1 MSFIKRR
8 QIIVDKK
15 MQFGTAFSAI
25 AVSFLVVAIL
35 IALVGVTATR
45 NNDNLAKVVKVEDE
59 AMQAL
64 FAYSM
69 RPVPPQ
75 VKNED
80 KNDVIGKDQAKAD
93 SDKAKKDIKRASDET
108 SGVKGTKTSKDVKP
122 TKKTAPKKAVAADD
136 LIPPPPA
143 PAVSTEIEIGSIMKD
158 HRDNIESMKL
168 MVSNNTFL
176 IWAVTALVVLQGLV
190 LFFVL
195 IIKTHRIAGPIY
207 VMSGYMRQIIGGKIP
222 GSMRAIRTKDSLK
235 DFYELFCVM
244 IERLRSGKVSV
255 EKISSVKK
263 APVKKKTAK
272 KRSR

>member
-35 IALVGVTATR
+35 IALVGVTASR
-45 NNDNLAKVVKVEDE
+45 NNDNLAKVVKIEDE

-69 RPVPPQ
+69 RPMPPA
-75 VKNED
+75 VKNVEQKD
-80 KNDVIGKDQAKAD
+80 ALDENVAKPENIKNKKIKKEVNPVVDEASAVKGVKPVKEQLKEKKA
-93 SDKAKKDIKRASDET
+93 AKKP
-108 SGVKGTKTSKDVKP
+108 VL
-122 TKKTAPKKAVAADD
+122 KKTDD
-136 LIPPPPA
+136 DIVPPA

-158 HRDNIESMKL
+158 HRDNLESMKQ
-168 MVSNNTFL
+168 MVANNTFL
-176 IWAVTALVVLQGLV
+176 IWAVTALVVLQGLA
-190 LFFVL
+190 LFIVL

-207 VMSGYMRQIIGGKIP
+207 VMSGYMRQIISGKLP
-222 GSMRAIRTKDSLK
+222 GSLRAIRDKDALK

-244 IERLRSGKVSV
+244 IDRLKSGRVSV
-255 EKISSVKK
+255 EKIPVAKK
-263 APVKKKTAK
+263 TPIKKK
-272 KRSR
+272 SR